1 MVRKHTVRSWIYLT
15 LAILGLVTAWVFNAL
30 AVFEQ
35 ADYLR
40 SWFGSSVDW
49 VLSLDLLIV
58 GGAVITFMLVEAR
71 RLKMKRV
78 WLYFL
83 LSGIT
88 AMAFTFPLFMFF
100 RERKILKSALAGG
113 KLQRFDFDKHKVDV
127 WVPPTP
133 NYKTPVVLMHDGK
146 NIFDE
151 ADSFTGKTWEVL
163 TALREEVRGE
173 LPLVVAIWGLSDDT
187 RLRELSPQSIVEK
200 HPEIWD
206 LVPDDYKPT
215 GTQSFGDAY
224 VSLISDAVLPF
235 VLERYGITHSKD
247 RTAVFGASMGGLISL
262 YTMANRP
269 ELFGTAICFS
279 THWPF
284 GQETMVKELIAM
296 LPSGENHRVW
306 TDCGTMEL
314 DQYYPP
320 LHELAVSELKAK
332 GYQERQSL
340 AATIYP
346 YTGHHEGYWSRR
358 VADALNWWL
367 RAPGRYET
375 TWVPPT

>member
-15 LAILGLVTAWVFNAL
+15 LSILGLVTAWVFNGL

-35 ADYLR
+35 ADYLK

-83 LSGIT
+83 ASGLT

-100 RERKILKSALAGG
+100 RERKILKEKLFGG
-113 KLQRFDFDKHKVDV
+113 SLERFDFDSHTVDV
-127 WVPPTP
+127 WVPPTL
-133 NYKTPVVLMHDGK
+133 NSKTPVVLMHDGR
-146 NIFDE
+146 NIFHE
-151 ADSFTGKTWEVL
+151 EDSFTGKTWEVL
-163 TALREEVRGE
+163 QALKEEVRGE
-173 LPLVVAIWGLSDDT
+173 LPLVVAVFGLSDDT
-187 RLRELSPQSIVEK
+187 RIRELSPQKIVER
-200 HPEIWD
+200 HPEFWD
-206 LVPDDYKPT
+206 GVPDEYKTT
-215 GTQSFGDAY
+215 GTESFGDSY
-224 VSLISDAVLPF
+224 VSLLSDAILPF
-235 VLERYGITHSKD
+235 VLDRYQITHAKE
-247 RTAVFGASMGGLISL
+247 RTAVMGASMGGLISL

-284 GQETMVKELIAM
+284 GGDVMVSELIGM

-306 TDCGTMEL
+306 TDTGTKEL
-314 DQYYPP
+314 DKYYPP
-320 LHELAVSELKAK
+320 FHEKAKQLLAAK
-332 GYQERQSL
+332 GYQEPDSL
-340 AATIYP
+340 VAAIFP

-367 RAPGRYET
+367 KAPDRYEP
-375 TWVPPT
+375 TWVPQT